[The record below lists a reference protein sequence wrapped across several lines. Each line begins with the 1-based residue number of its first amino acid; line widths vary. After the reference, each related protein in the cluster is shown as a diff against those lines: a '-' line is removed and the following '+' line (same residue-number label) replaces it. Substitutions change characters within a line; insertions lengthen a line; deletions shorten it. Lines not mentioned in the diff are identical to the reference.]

1 MRTYLGCMRTYI
13 RTYLRTY
20 VRTYLRT
27 YVGTYVRT
35 FYVITYKARRS
46 KVEEAAGARATSKIF
61 EMRHCSVSVL

>member
-13 RTYLRTY
+13 
-20 VRTYLRT
+20 RTYLRT